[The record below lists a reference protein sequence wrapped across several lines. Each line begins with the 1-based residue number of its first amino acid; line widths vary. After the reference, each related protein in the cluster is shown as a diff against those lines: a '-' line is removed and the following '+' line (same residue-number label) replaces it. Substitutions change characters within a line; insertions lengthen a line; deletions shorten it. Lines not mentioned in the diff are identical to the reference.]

1 MQRIKEEI
9 EESKENSE
17 KFNEERD
24 MFETM
29 KSYLQKKNAILK
41 KDVKKQSEKKKHDE
55 EFIEFGVKN
64 NTLLKNEI
72 KENKE
77 IIQEYQIENRK
88 LEHEI
93 TIGEQ

>member
-1 MQRIKEEI
+1 
-9 EESKENSE
+9 
-17 KFNEERD
+17 

-64 NTLLKNEI
+64 NNLLKNEI

-77 IIQEYQIENRK
+77 IIQDYQLENRK
-88 LEHEI
+88 LE
-93 TIGEQ
+93 